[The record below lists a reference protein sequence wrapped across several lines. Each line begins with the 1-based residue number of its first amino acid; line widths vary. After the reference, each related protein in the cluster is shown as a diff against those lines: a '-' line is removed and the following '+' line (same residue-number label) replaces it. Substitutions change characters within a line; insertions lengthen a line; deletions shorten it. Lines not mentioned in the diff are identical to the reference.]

1 MRAPPLVDLCNRYYL
16 KVNRIDVEWRKF
28 VDGFLPAPLLL
39 PASTEMSDY
48 QCQCSNQ
55 LAFFKPEFVQSWK
68 NCNCNVL
75 RRSLL
80 HYVYYSTVI
89 FLRATSLPREPWIAM
104 QIDIFQAKVILVIM
118 NMQNQGLHLSVF
130 ILYFNATIY
139 QILCLTVSAGNY
151 FS

>member
-1 MRAPPLVDLCNRYYL
+1 
-16 KVNRIDVEWRKF
+16 
-28 VDGFLPAPLLL
+28 
-39 PASTEMSDY
+39 
-48 QCQCSNQ
+48 
-55 LAFFKPEFVQSWK
+55 
-68 NCNCNVL
+68 
-75 RRSLL
+75 
-80 HYVYYSTVI
+80 
-89 FLRATSLPREPWIAM
+89 M